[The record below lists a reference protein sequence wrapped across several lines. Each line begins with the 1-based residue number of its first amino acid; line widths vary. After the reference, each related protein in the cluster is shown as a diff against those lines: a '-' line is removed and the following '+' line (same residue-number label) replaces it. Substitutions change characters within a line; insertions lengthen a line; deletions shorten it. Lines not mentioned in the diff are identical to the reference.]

1 WRRVLEDTLLMRK
14 FWVDVAIYFC
24 AIAADEF
31 GSGNACADAC
41 ADTDACAIY
50 ADSYTDSYTDSHAA
64 GGC

>member
-1 WRRVLEDTLLMRK
+1 MRK